1 VITLARGPGGSL
13 TTTLP
18 DHRGREVR
26 YRVRP
31 LPDGTGVE
39 MDREDGEGTYITRRG
54 RHGWGCNCKA
64 FAFSKAQP
72 PVCKHA
78 VFAADYLDLVGLAVP
93 GGRGAGF
100 VQVT

>member
-1 VITLARGPGGSL
+1 VITLARSPDGSL
-13 TTTLP
+13 TTILP

-26 YRVRP
+26 YRFRP

-39 MDREDGEGTYITRRG
+39 MEREDGGGVYVARRG
-54 RHGWGCNCKA
+54 RLGWVCDCKA

-72 PVCKHA
+72 PSCKHIR
-78 VFAADYLDLVGLAVP
+78 FCEEYLDLVGQGVP
-93 GGRGAGF
+93 GGRGAGY